1 MKIASYL
8 LMVLI
13 CGCSAKRK
21 LTESSVVNTENI
33 TETQILQTKN
43 QQSESYSLS
52 TDSANQTNFL
62 KLYPKGDFVINK
74 DGFKG
79 SADSLIWYSNVQRLD
94 KHQQLERQNQ
104 AQSKSEVHKRLEKKV
119 LREQRKELTKTSLSF
134 WWILAGGAILILVVM
149 LKLRLRNI

>member
-1 MKIASYL
+1 MKIVIYVWV
-8 LMVLI
+8 VLI

-21 LTESSVVNTENI
+21 LTKSSVVNTENI
-33 TETQILQTKN
+33 TEAQILQTKN
-43 QQSESYSLS
+43 QHIESYSLS
-52 TDSANQTNFL
+52 TDSANQTHFL